1 MKTILELKNLSIG
14 FSKILFRD
22 INVELKEGVF
32 ACLLGVNGIGKSCLL
47 KTMAGLQDKKNGDIF
62 VDNRNFSEI
71 DSDELAKKIGI
82 VLTEKLQID
91 YLTVFELVSF
101 GRAPYTGRNGNLS
114 SEDTAIVQKIL
125 DDVGIAEIATHY
137 FSELSDGQKQKAL
150 IARALAQTPELLLLD
165 EPTTY
170 LDIPSK
176 IDLIELLKRLTR
188 EKKITVLL
196 STHDLDLIKDMAD
209 EFWLMGKDGKF
220 SAGSPEDLTSS
231 GLIANNFFRSGLK

>member
-1 MKTILELKNLSIG
+1 MKTILQLKNLSIG
-14 FSKILFRD
+14 FNNILFSD

-32 ACLLGVNGIGKSCLL
+32 TCLLGINGIGKSCLL
-47 KTMAGLQDKKNGDIF
+47 KTMAGLQDKKGGEVFI
-62 VDNRNFSEI
+62 DNI
-71 DSDELAKKIGI
+71 ALPLMDSAELAKKIGI
-82 VLTEKLQID
+82 VLTEKLHIE
-91 YLTVFELVSF
+91 YLTVFELVAF
-101 GRAPYTGRNGNLS
+101 GRAPYTGRNGTLS
-114 SEDTAIVQKIL
+114 QEDIALVSAIL
-125 DDVGIAEIATHY
+125 NDVGISEIGQKY

-176 IDLIELLKRLTR
+176 IDLIELLKKLTR

-196 STHDLDLIKDMAD
+196 STHDLDLIKEMAD

-220 SAGSPEDLTSS
+220 SSGSPEEMTSS
-231 GLIANNFFRSGLK
+231 GLLAYNFFRSGSK

>member
-14 FSKILFRD
+14 FNRILFRD

-32 ACLLGVNGIGKSCLL
+32 ACLLGINGIGKSCLL
-47 KTMAGLQDKKNGDIF
+47 KTMAGLQDKKSGDIL
-62 VDNRNFSEI
+62 VDKRSLSEI
-71 DSDELAKKIGI
+71 DSAELAKKIGI
-82 VLTEKLQID
+82 VLTEKLQIE
-91 YLTVFELVSF
+91 YLTVFELVTF

-114 SEDTAIVQKIL
+114 AEDTAIVQKIL
-125 DDVGIAEIATHY
+125 NDVGIAEIATSY
-137 FSELSDGQKQKAL
+137 FSELSDGQKQKVL

-220 SAGSPEDLTSS
+220 SSGSPEELNSS
-231 GLIANNFFRSGLK
+231 GLIANNFFRSVLK